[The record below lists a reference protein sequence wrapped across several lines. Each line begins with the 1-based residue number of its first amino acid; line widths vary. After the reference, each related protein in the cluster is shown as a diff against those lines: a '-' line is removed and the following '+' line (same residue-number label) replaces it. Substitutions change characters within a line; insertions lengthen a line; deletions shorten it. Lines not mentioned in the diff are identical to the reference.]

1 MISKVQIE
9 KKHGDFEAQ
18 ELEKLEKRLR
28 DLSTPLEAK
37 QGATN
42 AVDAIVIES
51 KPKLDPHVVKLDP
64 NDAIMQRLL
73 KEAEESQRKLNNG
86 NDTEVL
92 V

>member
-51 KPKLDPHVVKLDP
+51 KPKLDPHD
-64 NDAIMQRLL
+64 DAIMQRLL

-86 NDTEVL
+86 NDTEVF